1 MDWLRNA
8 WTNYIT
14 GATERFEGYRT
25 HLFAFL
31 TFLLGLLE
39 VVDPYALAGILPYQ
53 YHGYVFIG
61 FGVLTFLL
69 RQITKTESPV
79 RFTRRK
85 RDASEPGEGTY
96 VYEADGDADGGD
108 GE

>member
-39 VVDPYALAGILPYQ
+39 VVDPYALNAVLPPQ

-61 FGVLTFLL
+61 LAVITFLL
-69 RQITKTESPV
+69 RQITKSESPV

-85 RDASEPGEGTY
+85 REASEPGEGTY
-96 VYEADGDADGGD
+96 VYEADGGDGDGD